1 MNLALDIGNSRIK
14 IGLFNKDD
22 LIESVEIKE
31 AGLVNFLTGK
41 SIQNA
46 ILSTVKALSP
56 DVLKSA
62 QQHCTNT
69 LVLDPTTPLPIA
81 VNYKTP
87 ETLGVDR
94 LAAAVGALKYSQTNV
109 LVIDIGTCI
118 TYDLIDSKHIFQ
130 GGLIAP
136 GLNMRLKAMHEFTS
150 GLPLAELKS
159 TQNLIGKTTEECLL
173 SGALNGTTAEITQ
186 IIRLYIQQFEHLE
199 VIICGGDALFFENKL
214 EIDIFVVPN
223 LVLEGLNSILRFNVV
238 D

>member
-14 IGLFNKDD
+14 IGLFDKDD

-56 DVLKSA
+56 EVLKSA
-62 QQHCTNT
+62 QQHCANT
-69 LVLDPTTPLPIA
+69 LVLESTTPLPIA